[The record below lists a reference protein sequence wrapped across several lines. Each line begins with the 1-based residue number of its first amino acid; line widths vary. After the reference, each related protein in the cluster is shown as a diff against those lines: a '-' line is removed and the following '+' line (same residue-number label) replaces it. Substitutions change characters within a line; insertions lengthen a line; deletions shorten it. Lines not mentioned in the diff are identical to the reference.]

1 MRSETDPAWLPSS
14 STSVSD
20 EISWQSS
27 GLGSVLSLLQPWVQ
41 SLGGWVE
48 GEGNQ
53 DARKPGGVEEKKKK
67 RRRRNILGIKISWGK
82 KNPVTIKVKN
92 IS

>member
-48 GEGNQ
+48 GEDNQ

-67 RRRRNILGIKISWGK
+67 KKKKKYFRNKNFLGK
-82 KNPVTIKVKN
+82 KKPCNY
-92 IS
+92 

>member
-27 GLGSVLSLLQPWVQ
+27 GLGSVLSLLRPWVQ

-53 DARKPGGVEEKKKK
+53 DARKPGGVEKKKK
-67 RRRRNILGIKISWGK
+67 KHKYFRN
-82 KNPVTIKVKN
+82 KNFLEKN
-92 IS
+92 TPCNY